1 MRNVLTIM
9 KRELMAYFLSPIA
22 YIVTL
27 LFLIVVG
34 LVFSRIVDIINLV
47 PHGVAIV
54 DTLFTWLIFTIAFV
68 LPMITMRLV
77 AEEKASGTLEVL
89 MTTPVTDLQVVLGK
103 YFATLLFYVFMW
115 LPTVVYVV
123 ILRQYS
129 GEVSPLDI
137 GPLWSGYLGVFL
149 VGMLLVALGLMFSSM
164 TKTQVIAA
172 MLAFAVGFGLFLV
185 LLFFEGTIGE
195 SDMLHYFSPVRHIRQ
210 EFARGWIDLR
220 RVVFYVSA
228 TVWCLYLTKKI
239 IEARKW
245 K

>member
-1 MRNVLTIM
+1 MRNVLTIL
-9 KRELMAYFLSPIA
+9 KRELMACFLSPIA
-22 YIVTL
+22 YIVTV
-27 LFLIVVG
+27 LFLIVIG
-34 LVFSRIVDIINLV
+34 MVFTRIVDIINEV

-54 DTLFTWLIFTIAFV
+54 ESLFTWLIFTIAFV

-103 YFATLLFYVFMW
+103 YFATLMFYVFMW
-115 LPTVVYVV
+115 LPTVAYVV
-123 ILRQYS
+123 ILRKYS
-129 GEVSPLDI
+129 GETTPLDV

-149 VGMLLVALGLMFSSM
+149 VGMLLVAVGLMFSSI
-164 TKTQVIAA
+164 TKMQVIAA

-185 LLFFEGTIGE
+185 LLFFEGAAADST
-195 SDMLHYFSPVRHIRQ
+195 MLQYFSPVRHIRQ

-220 RVVFYVSA
+220 RLVFYVSA

>member
-1 MRNVLTIM
+1 M